1 MKAKL
6 LYTVAFAL
14 CLAQYVSA
22 EAQAPPREPQGLR
35 MQRTVEGKRDS
46 VLIPWGSTVDE
57 VKALLP
63 RLKPDSLGSTTAL
76 FCTSLSCSFLDNFVD
91 GWRIDTGD
99 VAFVD
104 RPSINFHEGKF
115 YQYAMLIPSKSFN
128 AMYEI
133 LAKALGSPSKS
144 EDIPRQN
151 AYGAKWTG
159 MIRTWNTQN
168 CEVSL
173 SAQISRI
180 DDGLLLVTYK
190 PLEPPEKKLEGQ
202 APF

>member
-104 RPSINFHEGKF
+104 RPLNQF
-115 YQYAMLIPSKSFN
+115 P
-128 AMYEI
+128 
-133 LAKALGSPSKS
+133 
-144 EDIPRQN
+144 
-151 AYGAKWTG
+151 
-159 MIRTWNTQN
+159 
-168 CEVSL
+168 
-173 SAQISRI
+173 
-180 DDGLLLVTYK
+180 
-190 PLEPPEKKLEGQ
+190 
-202 APF
+202 